1 MTEPH
6 AKGVFKALRLANPN
20 YQPSVPESQN
30 KIRYPTLVDSWYSD
44 RTSLDAKLNSIPG
57 KLERELDESKLK
69 ELFEEQISREL
80 SGFTP
85 IVSVEDQREG
95 GEENEKAKA
104 LFLECRREW
113 RKALIESIKKELL
126 ELKNTK
132 GTLTMVSLQLNYNL
146 LAMISLSI
154 QL

>member
-85 IVSVEDQREG
+85 IVSVEDEREG
-95 GEENEKAKA
+95 GQENEKAKA

-113 RKALIESIKKELL
+113 GKALIESIEKELL
-126 ELKNTK
+126 EIKNTK
-132 GTLTMVSLQLNYNL
+132 GTLTVVSLQLNYNL